1 MKKPTLEQIKS
12 YLDSGEW
19 SELLPTYQEE
29 CIKWLLDEFMEEIAK
44 KLKQIRRILTG
55 EEGPQLTLD
64 RDEDARYMYPSKIKA
79 ALKVLTELDNL
90 TAE

>member
-1 MKKPTLEQIKS
+1 
-12 YLDSGEW
+12 
-19 SELLPTYQEE
+19 
-29 CIKWLLDEFMEEIAK
+29 MEEIAK

-79 ALKVLTELDNL
+79 ALKILTELDNL